1 MNISAI
7 NLQNLDN
14 VQKMTKMKESAIKEN
29 HPHGTAQV
37 DFSKTL
43 TAVLNTV
50 NDQQV
55 AAANKIN
62 ALELGKSD
70 DMVGAVVAA
79 QQASLSFS
87 ALMQVRNK
95 LVTGFDEIMK
105 MSV

>member
-14 VQKMTKMKESAIKEN
+14 VQKMKNMQETAIKGN
-29 HPHGTAQV
+29 HSGGTAQV

-43 TAVLNTV
+43 TSVLNTV
-50 NDQQV
+50 NEQQSV
-55 AAANKIN
+55 ATNKIN

>member
-1 MNISAI
+1 MSISAI

-14 VQKMTKMKESAIKEN
+14 VQKITNMKETAIKEN
-29 HPHGTAQV
+29 HSGGTAQV

-43 TAVLNTV
+43 ASVLNTV
-50 NDQQV
+50 NDQQIV
-55 AAANKIN
+55 ATNKIN
-62 ALELGKSD
+62 AVELGKSD
-70 DMVGAVVAA
+70 DMVGAVIAA